1 MTTVFDWLT
10 VAIFAALAVVYLQ
23 RSVGPRPA
31 HDAVWKYLPPAAIC
45 MIANQVGNGGWAVP
59 AAILM
64 FGAIAYIWFIIRP
77 LDRAS

>member
-31 HDAVWKYLPPAAIC
+31 HDAIWKYVPPALSCVA
-45 MIANQVGNGGWAVP
+45 ANQVGNAGWALP
-59 AAILM
+59 AAVIMLSAM
-64 FGAIAYIWFIIRP
+64 AYVWFVIRP
-77 LDRAS
+77 LDRA